1 MDCSPPGSF
10 VHGISQARER
20 TEMEMATHSS
30 TLAWEIPWTEKRG
43 RLQPMGMQRV
53 GHDWV
58 ISLSLS
64 PKDLLD
70 PEIQPASLALAGRFF
85 ATEPP
90 GKPLQNYTSIKKK
103 KKKDHIIKTSKTF
116 EHISQKR
123 QMPNKHTKVL
133 SKLLDIGKCKL
144 KSDEMPVWIH

>member
-1 MDCSPPGSF
+1 
-10 VHGISQARER
+10 
-20 TEMEMATHSS
+20 
-30 TLAWEIPWTEKRG
+30 
-43 RLQPMGMQRV
+43 MGLQRV

-58 ISLSLS
+58 ISLSPSL
-64 PKDLLD
+64 KDLLD

-90 GKPLQNYTSIKKK
+90 GERTQNYTSIKKK
-103 KKKDHIIKTSKTF
+103 KKNHAIKTSKTF

-133 SKLLDIGKCKL
+133 SKLLDIRKVQIKVKWDASINSL
-144 KSDEMPVWIH
+144 E